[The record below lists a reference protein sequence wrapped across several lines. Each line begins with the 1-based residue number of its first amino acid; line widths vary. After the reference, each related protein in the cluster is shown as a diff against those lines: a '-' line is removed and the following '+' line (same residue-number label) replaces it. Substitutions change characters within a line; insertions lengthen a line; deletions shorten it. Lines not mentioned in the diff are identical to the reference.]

1 MEQTLDVAWLDL
13 IFFMLILT
21 FPFLINKKLNLRL
34 EKEMLISVFR
44 MTLQL
49 LLVGVY
55 LEFLFDLNSLML
67 NIVWLIIMILVGSS
81 AIISGAN
88 LPKQH
93 LFLPVLIGLVIS
105 SLPLLFILLYFLI
118 QPSPIFHAQYL
129 IPLAGMLLGNSLSG
143 NIVALKSLFT
153 AFNDNKLDY
162 ETALSLGA
170 QPAQAAHPF
179 VQSAIKNALAPI
191 IASMTTTGIVT
202 LPGMMTGQIL
212 GGIEPITAVK
222 YQLIILVSIFVMLC
236 LSVSTSLYF
245 TIKSVIT
252 PSGLIQIK
260 SRE

>member
-1 MEQTLDVAWLDL
+1 
-13 IFFMLILT
+13 
-21 FPFLINKKLNLRL
+21 
-34 EKEMLISVFR
+34 
-44 MTLQL
+44 
-49 LLVGVY
+49 
-55 LEFLFDLNSLML
+55 
-67 NIVWLIIMILVGSS
+67 
-81 AIISGAN
+81 
-88 LPKQH
+88 
-93 LFLPVLIGLVIS
+93 
-105 SLPLLFILLYFLI
+105 
-118 QPSPIFHAQYL
+118 
-129 IPLAGMLLGNSLSG
+129 MLLGNSLSG

-153 AFNDNKLDY
+153 AFNDNKLEY

-170 QPAQAAHPF
+170 QPAKAAHPF

-236 LSVSTSLYF
+236 VSVNSSLYF

-252 PSGLIQIK
+252 PTGLIQIK